1 MKKFLIVLVI
11 AMSFIGCTYKPPAKS
26 KVTNIEYN
34 VDPARYAISFYY
46 LGYDIYVDT
55 WTDVLYCRWTTDGN
69 PIPIAK
75 PDGTFLTYSE
85 LVKRY
90 EENKWNVN

>member
-11 AMSFIGCTYKPPAKS
+11 AMSFIGCTYKPPVKS
-26 KVTNIEYN
+26 KVTNTEYN
-34 VDPARYAISFYY
+34 VDLAEYAINFYQLNSY
-46 LGYDIYVDT
+46 IYVDT
-55 WTDVLYCRWTTDGN
+55 WTDVIYCRWTLDGN
-69 PIPIAK
+69 QVPIAK